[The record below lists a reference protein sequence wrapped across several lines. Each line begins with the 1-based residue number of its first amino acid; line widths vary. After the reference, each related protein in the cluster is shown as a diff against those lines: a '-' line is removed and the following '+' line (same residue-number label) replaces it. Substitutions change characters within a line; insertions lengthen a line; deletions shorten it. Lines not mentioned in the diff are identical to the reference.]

1 MNLISRFFGISV
13 IFFLLLV
20 ISSGCLDENGEPD
33 EVTIELS
40 GSTTVFP
47 IGKAA
52 ADEYMKNN
60 DHVSIIISAGGSG
73 VGIKDA
79 ASGKSDIGMASR
91 DLKDSEKTDYPGLR
105 TIRIGDDGLSI
116 VVHEENPLTELT
128 LDQVKKVFLGEITN
142 WSELGWENETIIP
155 VGRDAE
161 SGTRGAFDELVLDD
175 AEPSSSMLE
184 KSSNGLV
191 FTEVKDS
198 RYSIGYIG
206 LGYVDKG
213 VKPLKIDGISPT
225 ISTVQGG
232 TYPISRPLN
241 FVTKGEPKGEV
252 KKFIDFM
259 ISSDGQQIVEEQDF
273 VPIK

>member
-1 MNLISRFFGISV
+1 MNLNSRFLGISV
-13 IFFLLLV
+13 VFIILFIF
-20 ISSGCLDENGEPD
+20 SSGCLDENGEPE

-91 DLKDSEKTDYPGLR
+91 DLKDSEISDHPNLNI
-105 TIRIGDDGLSI
+105 IRIGDDGLSI
-116 VVHEENPLTELT
+116 VVHEDNPLTELT
-128 LDQVKKVFLGEITN
+128 LEQVRKIFLGEIAN
-142 WSELGWENETIIP
+142 WSELGWENKTIIP

-175 AEPSSSMLE
+175 GEPSSSMLE
-184 KSSNGLV
+184 KASNGLV
-191 FTEVKDS
+191 FTEVKNS
-198 RYSIGYIG
+198 KYTIGYIG
-206 LGYVDKG
+206 LGYIDQG
-213 VKPLKIDGISPT
+213 VKLLKIDGVTPT

-232 TYPISRPLN
+232 SYPISRPLN
-241 FVTKGEPKGEV
+241 FVTNGKPKGEV